1 METRFILNQENI
13 LKADIA
19 KGIANRIPY
28 RAELLPDV
36 ENITGALTEKN
47 IQKSIQ
53 RAIRHGKAGDYIFGK
68 GSQYRELLEDKNK
81 SIDEKVN
88 FIIIVMEMLLSNW
101 ALYDLNII
109 VYWNQKKQLRN
120 M

>member
-1 METRFILNQENI
+1 MKKVFKEQLDMEKQ
-13 LKADIA
+13 
-19 KGIANRIPY
+19 
-28 RAELLPDV
+28 
-36 ENITGALTEKN
+36 
-47 IQKSIQ
+47 
-53 RAIRHGKAGDYIFGK
+53 AIIFLAK

-81 SIDEKVN
+81 SIDEKVSI
-88 FIIIVMEMLLSNW
+88 IIIVMEMLLSNW

>member
-1 METRFILNQENI
+1 MKKVFKEQLDMEKQ
-13 LKADIA
+13 
-19 KGIANRIPY
+19 
-28 RAELLPDV
+28 
-36 ENITGALTEKN
+36 
-47 IQKSIQ
+47 
-53 RAIRHGKAGDYIFGK
+53 DYIFSE

-81 SIDEKVN
+81 SIDEKV